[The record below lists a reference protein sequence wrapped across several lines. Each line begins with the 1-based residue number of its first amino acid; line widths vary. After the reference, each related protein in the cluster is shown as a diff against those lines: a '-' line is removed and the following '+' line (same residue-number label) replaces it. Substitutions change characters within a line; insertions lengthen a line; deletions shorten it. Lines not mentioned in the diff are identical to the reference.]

1 MRLKIRGIR
10 LPTAR
15 LPWDN
20 GAPPQPPR
28 NGPKTLPDDPDLSHI
43 ESIYDALDAGD
54 PEAALALT
62 RHAIRESPVPD
73 PVLRYLCGRALMELD
88 RAAEAASELAL
99 ALELD
104 PDDPEFRVYA
114 AWALFRS
121 CRFDEAQAT
130 LGTDARAG
138 IRLPETH
145 YVRALLAERRGDLAS
160 AERGFDKAARL
171 DPTGFPRPARLLPDE
186 FERQLAAARAELR
199 EPFRGHLDRVDVI
212 VDDLPADALLLDSDP
227 PLDPEQLLGLFVGVP
242 LDEVSS
248 FSPGG
253 ELPPR
258 IFLFKRNL
266 ERFASGAP
274 ELAEQIRVTLYHEL
288 GHYLGM
294 DEEELENLG
303 YG

>member
-1 MRLKIRGIR
+1 MGQWR
-10 LPTAR
+10 AV
-15 LPWDN
+15 
-20 GAPPQPPR
+20 
-28 NGPKTLPDDPDLSHI
+28 PDDSDLARI

-62 RHAIRESPVPD
+62 RQGIRESPVAD

-88 RAAEAASELAL
+88 RAGEATAELAL
-99 ALELD
+99 AVELD
-104 PDDPEFRVYA
+104 PDDPEFRAYA
-114 AWALFRS
+114 AWALFRA

-130 LGTDARAG
+130 LGADAKGG
-138 IRLPETH
+138 IQLPETH
-145 YVRALLAERRGDLAS
+145 YVRALLAERRGDLAG
-160 AERGFDKAARL
+160 AEHGFDKAAQL
-171 DPTGFPRPARLLPDE
+171 DPAAFPRPSRFSPDE
-186 FERQLAAARAELR
+186 FEQQLAAARADLR

-212 VDDLPADALLLDSDP
+212 VDDLPADGLLLDSDP
-227 PLDPEQLLGLFVGVP
+227 PLDPEQLLGLFVGVS
-242 LDEVSS
+242 LDEASS

-266 ERFASGAP
+266 ERFASGASD
-274 ELAEQIRVTLYHEL
+274 LAEQIRVTLYHEL

-294 DEEELENLG
+294 DEEELEDLG